1 MRFIKKM
8 LIAEIIMFIILI
20 IIDAIAAAQNDITL
34 LFVSSIAI
42 IFTII
47 LIYATEKT
55 KKHYVEPK
63 PKKQYEEYEEP
74 NPEEILEKFYSKNA
88 VDSYHESDTI
98 QLPKQ

>member
-8 LIAEIIMFIILI
+8 LITEIIMFIILI
-20 IIDAIAAAQNDITL
+20 TICAIAVAQNDMAL
-34 LFVSSIAI
+34 LFVGSIAI

-47 LIYATEKT
+47 LICATEKT

-63 PKKQYEEYEEP
+63 PKKQYEP
-74 NPEEILEKFYSKNA
+74 NPEEVLEEFYSKDA
-88 VDSYHESDTI
+88 VDGYHESNTI

>member
-8 LIAEIIMFIILI
+8 LITEIIMLIILI
-20 IIDAIAAAQNDITL
+20 TICAIAVAQNDMAL
-34 LFVSSIAI
+34 LCIAI

-47 LIYATEKT
+47 LICATEKT

-63 PKKQYEEYEEP
+63 PLQQYEEYEEP
-74 NPEEILEKFYSKNA
+74 NPEEVLEEFYSKDA
-88 VDSYHESDTI
+88 VDGYHESNTI

>member
-8 LIAEIIMFIILI
+8 LITEIIMLIILI
-20 IIDAIAAAQNDITL
+20 TICAIAVAQNDMAL
-34 LFVSSIAI
+34 LFVGSIAI

-47 LIYATEKT
+47 LICATEKT

-63 PKKQYEEYEEP
+63 SKKKHEEYEEP
-74 NPEEILEKFYSKNA
+74 NPEEELEKFYSKDA
-88 VDSYHESDTI
+88 VDGYHESNTI

>member
-1 MRFIKKM
+1 M
-8 LIAEIIMFIILI
+8 LIILI
-20 IIDAIAAAQNDITL
+20 TICAIAVAQNDMTL
-34 LFVSSIAI
+34 LFVSGIAI

-63 PKKQYEEYEEP
+63 PLQQYEEYEEP
-74 NPEEILEKFYSKNA
+74 NPEEVLEEFYSKDA
-88 VDSYHESDTI
+88 VDGYHESNTI